1 MASSN
6 SDIDFVPKKTLG
18 EGAFGKV
25 YLVTDRLN
33 PQDQYAMKV
42 INLSKSP
49 EEERELALKESR
61 VLSDLR
67 HENILKYVESFES
80 DGNLCIVTEFC
91 DGGDLSQYLEGRN
104 KKSLQENRIVE
115 WFKEICSALSYMHGR
130 KIIHRDM
137 KTQNVFLT
145 GTRKIAKLGDLGLA
159 KVLERPN
166 AKAVTFC
173 GSPYYMSPEL
183 FACRPY
189 DAKSD
194 IWALGVCVYEMATL
208 ERPFD
213 AMLMQQLVFK
223 IVHGQLPP
231 MPKDKY
237 SEELID
243 VMEKMLQKECDDRP
257 SAEDLLRH
265 PVFDN
270 HVPPKEPPT
279 PSAKPGA
286 KKMNWFEESV
296 AGRNNADEDRGVFN
310 MDNLMSTLT
319 ETHKKRRQKQL
330 GKSIM
335 QSSQVDNKIMATTYA
350 EKSFDKTTK
359 DLSSFRKNVTLKASP
374 SDISISSVS
383 SDDMEQTLAAVAK
396 GQPNP
401 AKMMQLVVR
410 TLTQIFP
417 KGKAYDDDE
426 DGEGA
431 FAFIGEDS
439 NPMDPETMLLAQI
452 AQLQRHCVRVM
463 NDDFNLF
470 RKAYDMLNHTDD
482 DMKLEEKLIKLLSPQ
497 VFGMCGVQ
505 LFYCKNFEYN
515 LQKLRDGGR
524 GTTEA

>member
-1 MASSN
+1 MASSH
-6 SDIDFVPKKTLG
+6 SDIDFDMVRTLG

-25 YLVTDRLN
+25 YLVTDKTN
-33 PQDQYAMKV
+33 PTNQYAMKV

-49 EEERELALKESR
+49 EEERELALKEAR
-61 VLSDLR
+61 LLSDFN
-67 HENILKYVESFES
+67 HENILRYVESFEEN
-80 DGNLCIVTEFC
+80 GALCIVTEFC
-91 DGGDLSQYLEGRN
+91 DGGDLSQFLEGR
-104 KKSLQENRIVE
+104 KGKPLPENRIVE
-115 WFKEICSALSYMHGR
+115 WFREISCALSYLHGR

-145 GTRKIAKLGDLGLA
+145 GTSKIAKLGDLGLA

-183 FACRPY
+183 FACKPY

-231 MPKDKY
+231 MPSDKY
-237 SEELID
+237 SPELIT
-243 VMEKMLQKECDDRP
+243 VMEKMLKKESDQRP
-257 SAEDLLRH
+257 SASDLLQDA
-265 PVFDN
+265 VFKN
-270 HVPPKEPPT
+270 HIPPKAPP
-279 PSAKPGA
+279 KPA
-286 KKMNWFEESV
+286 PKIARKMNWFQESM
-296 AGRNNADEDRGVFN
+296 AQRTDADEGASKFD
-310 MDNLMSTLT
+310 MESLMSTLT
-319 ETHKKRRQKQL
+319 ETHKIRRRKQL
-330 GKSIM
+330 GKSIIA
-335 QSSQVDNKIMATTYA
+335 SSQVDNKIMASNYS
-350 EKSFDKTTK
+350 EKPFDKTSK
-359 DLSSFRKNVTLKASP
+359 DLSSFRKNATLKASD
-374 SDISISSVS
+374 SDLMLASVTS
-383 SDDMEQTLAAVAK
+383 EDMEETLAAVAK

-401 AKMMQLVVR
+401 AKMLQLVVR

-417 KGKAYDDDE
+417 KGHGDTGDDDDE
-426 DGEGA
+426 GP
-431 FAFIGEDS
+431 FAFVGDDS
-439 NPMDPETMLLAQI
+439 SQLTPEEMLLAQI
-452 AQLQRHCVRVM
+452 AQLQRHSVRVM
-463 NDDFNLF
+463 KGDVQMF

-482 DMKLEEKLIKLLSPQ
+482 EMKLEEKLIKLLSPE
-497 VFGMCGVQ
+497 VFGLCGVQ